1 MLNIQVISAVRAH
14 REMGVCTNM
23 EEEGEEEGQE
33 VEEGQGVEEGGGRR
47 LGSVGFYPLDLWRKL

>member
-23 EEEGEEEGQE
+23 EEEGEEGEE
-33 VEEGQGVEEGGGRR
+33 EEGQGVEEGGGRR